1 MSDDGNAFPH
11 VGEIGKRT
19 IADYRARL
27 EMVARERDWWREK
40 AILAQVE
47 SNRLGADALCT
58 IGAITTPHCS
68 MRSHIA
74 GVILRALMWLV
85 RRALYDKNRTHPG
98 RVTEKELP

>member
-40 AILAQVE
+40 AILAQME
-47 SNRLGADALCT
+47 SNRLGAEALR
-58 IGAITTPHCS
+58 AIEVVATPHYS
-68 MRSHIA
+68 TRIRIA
-74 GVILRALMWLV
+74 RVAIRALAWFV
-85 RRALYDKNRTHPG
+85 RCALYSRTS
-98 RVTEKELP
+98 REQD